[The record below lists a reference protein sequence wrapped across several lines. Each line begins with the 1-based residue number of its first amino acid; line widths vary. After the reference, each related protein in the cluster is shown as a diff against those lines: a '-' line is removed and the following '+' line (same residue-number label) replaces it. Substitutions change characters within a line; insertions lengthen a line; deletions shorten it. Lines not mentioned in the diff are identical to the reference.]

1 MGGNVISIIVG
12 GFIALLAVGVIEGT
26 ASVPVDG
33 LSHGQRVQ
41 IARAAEMQPLLG
53 ADPRALQRAVVAATA
68 R

>member
-12 GFIALLAVGVIEGT
+12 GFIALLAVGVIEA
-26 ASVPVDG
+26 ASSAPAEG

-41 IARAAEMQPLLG
+41 IARAAEMEPLLG
-53 ADPRALQRAVVAATA
+53 GDPRALQRAVVAATA